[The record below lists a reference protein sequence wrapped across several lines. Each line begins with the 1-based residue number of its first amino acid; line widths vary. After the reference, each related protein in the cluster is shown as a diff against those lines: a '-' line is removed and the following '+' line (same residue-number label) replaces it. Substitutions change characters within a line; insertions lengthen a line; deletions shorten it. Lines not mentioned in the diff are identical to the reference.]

1 MAHQSE
7 RIEAVIFD
15 CDGTLVDS
23 ETISLRVMSELVGEF
38 GHEISHADAVRRFSG
53 QDLKL
58 VIRELESDMGRELP
72 DDFMDRFRDRQI
84 PCLQRELQP
93 IVGAHELLRTLR
105 IPFCVA
111 SNAPQAKIR
120 VCLETTGLKR
130 FFPDELIFSA
140 YEIQRWKPD
149 PTLFLDAAKR
159 LGVSP
164 HKCAVVEDSH
174 FGIDAGIAAGMQ
186 TFAFDPYERCQT
198 YGDKIARVRCLSE
211 LRF

>member
-72 DDFMDRFRDRQI
+72 DDFMERFRERQI
-84 PCLQRELQP
+84 PCLQQELQP
-93 IVGAHELLRTLR
+93 IAGARESFLRR
-105 IPFCVA
+105 
-111 SNAPQAKIR
+111 
-120 VCLETTGLKR
+120 
-130 FFPDELIFSA
+130 
-140 YEIQRWKPD
+140 IQRA
-149 PTLFLDAAKR
+149 T
-159 LGVSP
+159 G
-164 HKCAVVEDSH
+164 EDSSL
-174 FGIDAGIAAGMQ
+174 FGNNRIE
-186 TFAFDPYERCQT
+186 TL
-198 YGDKIARVRCLSE
+198 LS
-211 LRF
+211 R